1 MKRIDWKLCLVADV
15 ETAAGKYIISSIKEA
30 IEGGVSLVQLRA
42 KKLETHEFFELSL
55 KVRETTKKKNI
66 PLIINDRVD
75 ITLSCNADGVHLGQ
89 DDLPVSYARKI
100 LGKKKLIGVSVNTE
114 KEAEEAEKRGADY
127 LGVGPIYFTQ
137 TKKDIKPPLGVEGLR
152 EIRKRVRI
160 PILAIGGISVENAR
174 EIVEAGA
181 DGIAVVSAILA
192 TENIIKATRELAQAI
207 SQAGND

>member
-15 ETAAGKYIISSIKEA
+15 EAASGKNIISSIKEA

-55 KVRETTKKKNI
+55 KARETTKKKSI

-75 ITLSCNADGVHLGQ
+75 IALSCNADGVHLGQ
-89 DDLPVSYARKI
+89 DDLSVSSARKI
-100 LGKKKLIGVSVNTE
+100 LGKKKLIGVSVNTQ
-114 KEAEEAEKRGADY
+114 KEAEEAEHRGADY

-137 TKKDIKPPLGVEGLR
+137 TKKDTRPPLGVEGLR
-152 EIRKRVRI
+152 EIKKRVRI
-160 PILAIGGISVENAR
+160 PILAIGGINAENAR
-174 EIVEAGA
+174 EIIKAGA

-192 TENIIKATRELAQAI
+192 TENIIKAARELAQAI
-207 SQAGND
+207 SQTGND